1 MNNRNLCCFLTIA
14 AVVLSIVSLSLL
26 PDAKAQQPAKV
37 NDAVTPSTR
46 SAINRAL
53 EYLKNQQHQDGS
65 YGQRGYHLANSSL
78 AGLAF
83 LGAGNG
89 YNRGPF
95 GEQLA
100 KVLDYILR
108 CQDKWGYIDDSQCRM
123 HGHGY
128 ATLFLA
134 EIYGML
140 PPELQKKVQKALQ
153 KACKVIADSQTR
165 EGGWGY
171 LPSHIYGYQRYMS
184 DEGSIT
190 ITVVQA
196 LRAARNGGINVRK
209 SVIQK
214 GIKYIQRCMTE
225 QGCRYTLNSSRR
237 TYTLTAAAVSVLN
250 ASGVYQSKELDMG
263 LRFMRNRIAAV
274 GNPLEASEWPWYGNL
289 YAVQAMWQSGG
300 KDWQSFYTSSYDQLL
315 RTQRPDGSWSGAR
328 GGWGS
333 GYGDSFSTSI
343 AVLMLETPLGY
354 LPILER

>member
-1 MNNRNLCCFLTIA
+1 VNTRN
-14 AVVLSIVSLSLL
+14 VYVSLSITALL
-26 PDAKAQQPAKV
+26 LSVISLCLIPDARAQQPPKI
-37 NDAVTPSTR
+37 NDAVSPSTR
-46 SAINRAL
+46 SSINRAL
-53 EYLKNQQHQDGS
+53 EYLKTQQHQDGS
-65 YGQRGYHLANSSL
+65 FGQRGYHLANSSL

-89 YNRGPF
+89 YNRGRY

-100 KVLDYILR
+100 KILNYILR

-153 KACKVIADSQTR
+153 NACKVIATSQTR

-171 LPSHIYGYQRYMS
+171 HPSHIYGYQRYMS

-196 LRAARNGGINVRK
+196 LRAARNGGINVKK
-209 SVIQK
+209 SIIQK

-250 ASGVYQSKELDMG
+250 ASGVYQSKELNMG
-263 LRFMRNRIAAV
+263 LRFMRKRIAGV
-274 GNPLEASEWPWYGNL
+274 GNPLDASEWPWYGNL

-300 KDWQSFYTSSYDQLL
+300 KDWESFYPRAYEHLL
-315 RTQRPDGSWSGAR
+315 RTQRADGSWSGAR

-333 GYGDSFSTSI
+333 GYGDTFSTSI
-343 AVLMLETPLGY
+343 GALMLETPLGY
-354 LPILER
+354 LPIFER